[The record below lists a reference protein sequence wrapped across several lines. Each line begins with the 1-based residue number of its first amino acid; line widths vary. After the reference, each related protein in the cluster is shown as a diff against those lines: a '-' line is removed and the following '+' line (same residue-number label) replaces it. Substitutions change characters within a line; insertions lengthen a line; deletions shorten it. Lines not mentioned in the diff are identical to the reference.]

1 MLIIDVTKERNI
13 DSALKKL
20 RNKFK
25 NTGMRQELMDR
36 KEYTKKSSL
45 KREQKRKAAYI
56 ERLKSNKEDI

>member
-20 RNKFK
+20 RNKFN

-36 KEYTKKSSL
+36 KEYTKKSLL

-56 ERLKSNKEDI
+56 ERLNINREDI